1 MLSNRDL
8 KGINCKGEGDWK
20 CTIFL
25 DGFIFEKKKKADRK
39 RFVVVEGGINQ
50 SNSKIDKELLKI
62 SRSKFIVLASTS
74 PLYTDQNQ
82 VKKKKKKGLR

>member
-1 MLSNRDL
+1 MDL
-8 KGINCKGEGDWK
+8 FSK
-20 CTIFL
+20 
-25 DGFIFEKKKKADRK
+25 KKKKADRK